1 MTTDHGSKDRALD
14 ALAKIQSQTLERLE
28 LEMNEIR
35 GAMTAA
41 SARCEQSVATI
52 RDARLVPLAPV
63 SELVTALCAVADA
76 ERARAASAREE
87 LDAIKRELEELRVE
101 CRAQIAAA
109 HEAAARYREE
119 TVASCLR
126 ELDAARELAMS
137 AVSAEARVRE
147 ELTAL
152 QTRNQEVVDAQM
164 LRFAELKRELELASA
179 DTERSRAVAATASK
193 PAPVK
198 APDPSPNA
206 DVILEPEPNRH
217 HLAPLFSAIDA
228 ALAESP
234 PVPVWEEKVG
244 A

>member
-1 MTTDHGSKDRALD
+1 
-14 ALAKIQSQTLERLE
+14 
-28 LEMNEIR
+28 
-35 GAMTAA
+35 
-41 SARCEQSVATI
+41 
-52 RDARLVPLAPV
+52 
-63 SELVTALCAVADA
+63 
-76 ERARAASAREE
+76 
-87 LDAIKRELEELRVE
+87 
-101 CRAQIAAA
+101 
-109 HEAAARYREE
+109 
-119 TVASCLR
+119 
-126 ELDAARELAMS
+126 MS